1 MFVAASVFV
10 PNNNP
15 NHPIATLKSEDQKTN
30 AKSLAATNGGND
42 TADAIT
48 TGDDDTETFD
58 DEVLTPGTYAN
69 SRMAKRQVKDTITNA
84 ASQAFDST
92 DFTHEP
98 HLSPECE
105 DVETA
110 YEVALLANAAHE
122 LADAAEREN
131 RQSKAAMLERDK
143 ELEWIEKH
151 EDENGSAPSSAIK
164 KAETFQQSLLAA
176 QLANNPSAKQ
186 KQEAFQRSLLSARIA
201 NDAKAK
207 QSDVT
212 VEQQQQKEEW
222 MVSEARAAS
231 MGGEEVVPFSFAS
244 AAASSAAAHVL
255 EEIEHENDDVSAKD
269 GGAGDDDTAPTVP
282 ADSLLADMA
291 ERMILTEDTPES
303 PLQIVTDAPVEQ
315 QKETQLDDEQANQDI
330 DDDAPVQSS
339 GGFFPDDVSS
349 VHQWRKDYMNEIQ
362 SYVQQ
367 KSAEQRGVDFTYG
380 KSSDMSTVDGEI
392 DSINVEKNESSRNGV
407 VARKPSVAEGIMK
420 RTQKFGIMKQL
431 RQRQKFLIVALAVVL
446 CRRLFLAYFGKGMRL
461 I

>member
-1 MFVAASVFV
+1 M
-10 PNNNP
+10 
-15 NHPIATLKSEDQKTN
+15 
-30 AKSLAATNGGND
+30 G
-42 TADAIT
+42 
-48 TGDDDTETFD
+48 
-58 DEVLTPGTYAN
+58 
-69 SRMAKRQVKDTITNA
+69 
-84 ASQAFDST
+84 
-92 DFTHEP
+92 
-98 HLSPECE
+98 
-105 DVETA
+105 
-110 YEVALLANAAHE
+110 
-122 LADAAEREN
+122 
-131 RQSKAAMLERDK
+131 
-143 ELEWIEKH
+143 
-151 EDENGSAPSSAIK
+151 
-164 KAETFQQSLLAA
+164 
-176 QLANNPSAKQ
+176 
-186 KQEAFQRSLLSARIA
+186 
-201 NDAKAK
+201 
-207 QSDVT
+207 
-212 VEQQQQKEEW
+212 
-222 MVSEARAAS
+222 SEARAAS

-255 EEIEHENDDVSAKD
+255 EEIEHENDDVPAKD

-282 ADSLLADMA
+282 DSLLADTA
-291 ERMILTEDTPES
+291 ERIILTEEDSPES
-303 PLQIVTDAPVEQ
+303 SLQIVTDAPSEQ
-315 QKETQLDDEQANQDI
+315 QKDNQLDDEQANQDI